1 MVRGG
6 TPNLTPKHKA
16 HVLTSEYVEA
26 CAQLHRKAQD
36 GQRLLPS
43 LLHRKAQDDQRLLP
57 SLLGDQRSPHTLVL

>member
-16 HVLTSEYVEA
+16 HVLTSEYVGA

-36 GQRLLPS
+36 DQRLLPS

-57 SLLGDQRSPHTLVL
+57 SLPGDQRSPHTL

>member
-36 GQRLLPS
+36 DQRLLSSLLHQKAQDNQRLLPS
-43 LLHRKAQDDQRLLP
+43 P
-57 SLLGDQRSPHTLVL
+57 LGDQRSPYTY